1 MVVFRRT
8 ATTSREELSTSA
20 FTSVSAGP
28 VHESMVQT
36 ADDMAPGVDD
46 VGRPRLLRAALWGR
60 ADLVA
65 DLLHRGADITQSSP
79 SGITAVHVAAMTGD
93 AAVIRVIVEH
103 VGPTSKDTKYLDILR
118 KTRGVASGLA
128 IVVGEPLTDLSALL
142 ELKDHFGRAVAG
154 KGVRDFHRAIRR
166 AREYGQ
172 NVWGFVNGDS
182 EAIMEAVLPRCYKD
196 RVKFRMRR
204 MPIPI
209 NPDCMQGGFT
219 ALHRAACDGSVRKTK
234 FVLASGGDVN
244 KLCELRGWTPLQWA
258 VYSGSLHI
266 VACLLAHGA
275 DGNIQCLYNGH
286 TPMHL
291 AVLYNRPR
299 ILKALLLHECDVTK
313 QSRSAYR
320 VGHEGEGGNVAVLRA
335 GSTPMHYA
343 LGLGREELAIM
354 IVDHLNPRK
363 LRGPTCVRD
372 RNSRGVEHLM
382 SILNDR
388 GQTAADSR
396 KSE

>member
-1 MVVFRRT
+1 MVPRDTHGDIVVESSWKSGARTSLVLPQAPGLVGVYRDDGSTKSVAIQTKNQLNDVT
-8 ATTSREELSTSA
+8 ATTSREELSTSTL
-20 FTSVSAGP
+20 TSVPAGP
-28 VHESMVQT
+28 VHESMVQ
-36 ADDMAPGVDD
+36 AVDDMAPGVDD

-244 KLCELRGWTPLQWA
+244 KLCEVR
-258 VYSGSLHI
+258 
-266 VACLLAHGA
+266 
-275 DGNIQCLYNGH
+275 
-286 TPMHL
+286 
-291 AVLYNRPR
+291 
-299 ILKALLLHECDVTK
+299 
-313 QSRSAYR
+313 
-320 VGHEGEGGNVAVLRA
+320 
-335 GSTPMHYA
+335 
-343 LGLGREELAIM
+343 RET
-354 IVDHLNPRK
+354 VSC
-363 LRGPTCVRD
+363 GC
-372 RNSRGVEHLM
+372 
-382 SILNDR
+382 
-388 GQTAADSR
+388 
-396 KSE
+396 